1 MADVTAASKA
11 VATLPAL
18 WARCK
23 TIFEAFC
30 DNLVHQTWS
39 KRAAKGKAGAPPNIW
54 NGCTKQNTWKQIT
67 QYLLHCGTVLF
78 AILALLL
85 FVLALQVHA
94 TDQTQCNAS
103 EIKQRRYWSSCLFS
117 PSYYHGCFYA
127 FSTMGKK
134 TPTHEYAFHTIFVPR
149 TVFNST
155 DEPVCKYWHA
165 NFQLEDREQIRFQ
178 PSHFASDWRYSD
190 GFSGPRVLTD
200 ILLVSFNFWAL
211 SFCIPCRHDA
221 SSLKNVVSHIIFCQI
236 ACTYTKDNSN
246 PHQKPR
252 YVTNTSMF
260 W

>member
-1 MADVTAASKA
+1 MQA
-11 VATLPAL
+11 
-18 WARCK
+18 
-23 TIFEAFC
+23 
-30 DNLVHQTWS
+30 TWS

-134 TPTHEYAFHTIFVPR
+134 THTHEYAFHTIFVPR
-149 TVFNST
+149 TDMCSIQPMSWSANTDTLTFSWRTESKFAFNLHTS
-155 DEPVCKYWHA
+155 
-165 NFQLEDREQIRFQ
+165 L
-178 PSHFASDWRYSD
+178 
-190 GFSGPRVLTD
+190 LTD
-200 ILLVSFNFWAL
+200 DIMMDFLALEFWRIFCWWAL
-211 SFCIPCRHDA
+211 TFELCPFAFHA
-221 SSLKNVVSHIIFCQI
+221 ATMLHPWKMLW
-236 ACTYTKDNSN
+236 A
-246 PHQKPR
+246 
-252 YVTNTSMF
+252 TSYF
-260 W
+260 AK

>member
-18 WARCK
+18 WACCK

-30 DNLVHQTWS
+30 DNLVHKTWS

-127 FSTMGKK
+127 FTTMGKK
-134 TPTHEYAFHTIFVPR
+134 THTHEYAFHTIFVPR
-149 TVFNST
+149 TDMCSIQPMSRSANTDTLTFSWRTESKFAFNLHTS
-155 DEPVCKYWHA
+155 
-165 NFQLEDREQIRFQ
+165 L
-178 PSHFASDWRYSD
+178 
-190 GFSGPRVLTD
+190 LTD
-200 ILLVSFNFWAL
+200 DILMDFLALEFWRIFCWWAL
-211 SFCIPCRHDA
+211 TFELCPFAFHA
-221 SSLKNVVSHIIFCQI
+221 ATMLHPWKMLW
-236 ACTYTKDNSN
+236 A
-246 PHQKPR
+246 
-252 YVTNTSMF
+252 TSYF
-260 W
+260 AK

>member
-1 MADVTAASKA
+1 MQA
-11 VATLPAL
+11 
-18 WARCK
+18 
-23 TIFEAFC
+23 
-30 DNLVHQTWS
+30 TWS

-94 TDQTQCNAS
+94 TDAS
-103 EIKQRRYWSSCLFS
+103 EIKQRWSSCLLS

-134 TPTHEYAFHTIFVPR
+134 NHTHEYAFHTIFVPR
-149 TVFNST
+149 TDMCSIQPMSWSANT
-155 DEPVCKYWHA
+155 DTLTFIWRTE
-165 NFQLEDREQIRFQ
+165 R
-178 PSHFASDWRYSD
+178 RYSD

-252 YVTNTSMF
+252 YM
-260 W
+260 